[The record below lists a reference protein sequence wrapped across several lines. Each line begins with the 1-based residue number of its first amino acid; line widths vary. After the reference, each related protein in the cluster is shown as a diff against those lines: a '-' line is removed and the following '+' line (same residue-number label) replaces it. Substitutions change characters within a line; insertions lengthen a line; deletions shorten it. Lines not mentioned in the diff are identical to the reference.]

1 LTALAA
7 ACGYAKFFV
16 FFVSIVVNF
25 TGF

>member
-7 ACGYAKFFV
+7 ASGYTKFFV
-16 FFVSIVVNF
+16 SFVSIVVNF